1 MSDYSTIEG
10 CVRQSTNNPIKLNFC
25 ITYTF
30 GKLPQKIEFD
40 NEEQFNEFL
49 DSDKIKLLSSK
60 DVSNVVFH
68 CGNCTY
74 SLNELIGIY

>member
-1 MSDYSTIEG
+1 MKSS
-10 CVRQSTNNPIKLNFC
+10 FC

-49 DSDKIKLLSSK
+49 DSDKIKLLNK
-60 DVSNVVFH
+60 DSVTNVVFH
-68 CGNCTY
+68 MGTSTF
-74 SLNELIGIY
+74 SLNELIGEY

>member
-1 MSDYSTIEG
+1 MN
-10 CVRQSTNNPIKLNFC
+10 QSFC

-40 NEEQFNEFL
+40 DEQQFNEFL

-68 CGNCTY
+68 CGTSTF
-74 SLNELIGIY
+74 SLNELIGVY

>member
-1 MSDYSTIEG
+1 MN
-10 CVRQSTNNPIKLNFC
+10 QSFC

-49 DSDKIKLLSSK
+49 NSDKIKLLNK
-60 DVSNVVFH
+60 DSVDNVVFH
-68 CGNCTY
+68 CGNSTF
-74 SLNELIGIY
+74 SLNELIGEY

>member
-1 MSDYSTIEG
+1 MKSS
-10 CVRQSTNNPIKLNFC
+10 FC

-49 DSDKIKLLSSK
+49 DSDKIKLLNK
-60 DVSNVVFH
+60 DSVTNVVFH
-68 CGNCTY
+68 CGNSTF
-74 SLNELIGIY
+74 SLNELIGEY